1 MNKNALVTFGL
12 FISLAAGTNAA
23 GIVPGKDFSN
33 PARTAAAE
41 TSGITV
47 EQARRIALQR
57 VAGTI
62 EDEYTLD
69 DENENVTAYVFLIK
83 NNQGNR
89 VEIQIDANNGN
100 VLSLNE
106 QKGGFT
112 PANLQP
118 AEYEAPP
125 AEEMPAVEYETPV
138 VVETYPVEN
147 YAPQINPNVRY
158 SGNDSST
165 GSGEIPPQFTLEQA
179 RLVAILEL
187 NGEIQSERTVTEDG
201 RLTYAFMIKSR
212 SSRITEV
219 RVDAISGKARKVRR
233 QFGEARVND

>member
-1 MNKNALVTFGL
+1 MNKYALVTFGL
-12 FISLAAGTNAA
+12 LISLAAGTA
-23 GIVPGKDFSN
+23 GVANVFGKTGLTPD
-33 PARTAAAE
+33 RTAAE

-69 DENENVTAYVFLIK
+69 DEDENVTAYVFLIK

-100 VLSLNE
+100 VLNINE
-106 QKGGFT
+106 QKGNFD
-112 PANLQP
+112 AVNKQP
-118 AEYEAPP
+118 SEAETQITDDGATV
-125 AEEMPAVEYETPV
+125 VEYETPNV
-138 VVETYPVEN
+138 IENYPIET

-158 SGNDSST
+158 SGSDAT
-165 GSGEIPPQFTLEQA
+165 AGSGEIPPQFTLEQA

-187 NGEIQSERTVTEDG
+187 NGEIQSERAVTEDG

-219 RVDAISGKARKVRR
+219 RVDAVSGKARKIRR
-233 QFGEARVND
+233 QFGEARLND